1 MLGKNAACPGNGAS
15 LPSPI
20 CVMKL
25 GSEAHKELFCRSF
38 LDSHLT
44 YEPATLPWPH
54 LDNAALERLR
64 AIPFWA
70 EALRTE
76 RRAGKMVTAFAETI
90 KDPLIREAI
99 ALQGQ
104 EETRHGRLIEFLIQH
119 YGIEITEPQIDLPD
133 DVEAAFIDFGF
144 SECLDSY
151 LAFGMFGLAHQAA
164 CFPEPLFE
172 IFTPILDEEARHI
185 VFFVNWFTYEQVQH
199 GRRWGVLRWPSTLG
213 YYSRALGDLMGI
225 VRRSEAGSGQGFTA
239 TGATSFVDDL
249 TLDGFLAATL
259 EQNQYRM
266 RLYDAQLLQPRF
278 MPTLVAIAL
287 RVVRLCSGGKST
299 EQQSPAMN

>member
-1 MLGKNAACPGNGAS
+1 
-15 LPSPI
+15 
-20 CVMKL
+20 MKL

-44 YEPATLPWPH
+44 YEPATLPWPQ
-54 LDNAALERLR
+54 LDPIALERLR

-76 RRAGKMVTAFAETI
+76 RRAGQMVTAFAATI
-90 KDPLIREAI
+90 QDPLIRAAI

-104 EETRHGRLIEFLIQH
+104 EETRHGKLIEFLIQH
-119 YGIEITEPQIDLPD
+119 YGIAITEPEIDLPT
-133 DVEAAFIDFGF
+133 DVAAAFTDFGF

-164 CFPEPLFE
+164 FFPEPLFE
-172 IFTPILDEEARHI
+172 IFNPILDEEARHI
-185 VFFVNWFTYEQVQH
+185 VFFVNWFTYEQAQQ
-199 GRRWGVLRWPSTLG
+199 GRRLAVLRWPLTLW
-213 YYSRALGDLMGI
+213 YYSRALFDLLSL

-249 TLDGFLAATL
+249 TLEGFLTATL
-259 EQNQYRM
+259 QQNEYRM
-266 RLYDAQLLQPRF
+266 RSYDPRLLQPRF
-278 MPTLVAIAL
+278 MPNLVAIVCRL
-287 RVVRLCSGGKST
+287 VRLFSGGKVAG
-299 EQQSPAMN
+299 QQRPALHG